1 MARGCQP
8 NFFFQDL
15 VNLRSRQVV
24 YSINMGMKRILGFVT
39 LFAFVTVTFAAP
51 KDEFE
56 VTSVKW
62 NNSAN
67 GVSGGCHG
75 TNSKPGAPDRA
86 PIPLGRCIITAA
98 RLSHLIAIAY
108 GIDLQNVKGGADWIW
123 GVDRFDVEGKTENP
137 STVTEEQL
145 LQMLQNLLAER
156 FKLKIHRETKSLSGY
171 ALMVAKNGSKL
182 KESTGEGKRSLRMSG
197 AAIFKPDAIDQ
208 KNLNQ
213 NTIIGERVPIS
224 QLAGT
229 LTYLREV
236 GPVSDETGLTGV
248 YDFKLVWEPG
258 ESLNSVL
265 QEQLGLRL
273 EAQKVPVEQ
282 LVIDSAEKPAAN

>member
-1 MARGCQP
+1 VA
-8 NFFFQDL
+8 
-15 VNLRSRQVV
+15 
-24 YSINMGMKRILGFVT
+24 
-39 LFAFVTVTFAAP
+39 VTFGGP
-51 KDEFE
+51 RDEFE
-56 VTSVKW
+56 VTSVKRDT
-62 NNSAN
+62 SAN

-75 TNSKPGAPDRA
+75 TDSKPAAPDRA

-123 GVDRFDVEGKTENP
+123 GVDRFDVEGKAENP
-137 STVTEEQL
+137 STATEEQL
-145 LQMLQNLLAER
+145 LLMLQNLLAER
-156 FKLKIHRETKSLSGY
+156 FKLQVRRETTSLSGY

-182 KESTGEGKRSLRMSG
+182 KESTGEGTRSIRMSG

-213 NTIIGERVPIS
+213 NTIVAERVPMS
-224 QLAGT
+224 QLASA
-229 LTYLREV
+229 LTRLREV
-236 GPVSDETGLTGV
+236 GPVSDKTGLTGV

-282 LVIDSAEKPAAN
+282 LFIDSAEKPTAN

>member
-1 MARGCQP
+1 
-8 NFFFQDL
+8 
-15 VNLRSRQVV
+15 
-24 YSINMGMKRILGFVT
+24 MGMKRILGFIT
-39 LFAFVTVTFAAP
+39 LLATVTVTFAAP

-67 GVSGGCHG
+67 GVNGGCHG
-75 TNSKPGAPDRA
+75 TNSKTGAPDRA

-108 GIDLQNVKGGADWIW
+108 EIDLQNVKGGADWIW
-123 GVDRFDVEGKTENP
+123 GVDRFDVEGKAENP
-137 STVTEEQL
+137 STATEEQL
-145 LQMLQNLLAER
+145 LQMLQNLMAER
-156 FKLKIHRETKSLSGY
+156 FKLKIHRETTSLSGY
-171 ALMVAKNGSKL
+171 ALRVAKNGSKL

-213 NTIIGERVPIS
+213 NTIIGERVPLS
-224 QLAGT
+224 QLVYA
-229 LTYLREV
+229 LTGLREL
-236 GPVSDETGLTGV
+236 GPVRDKTGLTGV

-273 EAQKVPVEQ
+273 EAQKIPVEQ